1 MGTERRSFIERYF
14 IRLTNSRIFSLKM
27 ESKQSVFSK
36 LFNIFMVHA
45 EEAKQQEIQSCY
57 TDTSKK
63 ILIGGGSGFI
73 GTELCK
79 TLKKKGYNPI
89 IVSRTPGHSKI
100 TYNNLDANG
109 IPLNTTAVVNLAG
122 QNVLDYFHR
131 WTDNFKAKVYDSR
144 IESAKAFKKAIEKCD
159 PEKRPKVFV
168 QVTGIG
174 YFPPR
179 DDNFVYNEDTVV
191 EEWRKDY
198 FSKLVVDWEDAARLS
213 PESGV
218 RNVFVRPGVVL
229 GRKGGMISQIFLPF
243 YLGTGGRMGSGTQ
256 PMAWVHVK
264 DVCGIITHA
273 IEDDKVTGVLN
284 AVAPQTI
291 TNQEFVD
298 AFATAL
304 HRPAFFPLPDF
315 VWNIVFGTERAT
327 MITRGQIVEPKRTL
341 ESGYQFQFPTIAKAC
356 EEFSVLS
363 YSDE

>member
-1 MGTERRSFIERYF
+1 
-14 IRLTNSRIFSLKM
+14 M
-27 ESKQSVFSK
+27 EVKQSVFSK

-45 EEAKQQEIQSCY
+45 EEAKQQELVSY
-57 TDTSKK
+57 TDTSNK
-63 ILIGGGSGFI
+63 ILVGGGSGFI

-89 IVSRTPGHSKI
+89 IVSRSPGPSQI
-100 TYNNLDANG
+100 TYNNLDTNG
-109 IPLNTTAVVNLAG
+109 LPLNTTAVVNLAG
-122 QNVLDYFHR
+122 QNVLDYFNR
-131 WTDNFKAKVYDSR
+131 WTPNFKSKVYDSR
-144 IESAKAFKKAIEKCD
+144 IETAKAFKKAIEKCD
-159 PEKRPKVFV
+159 PERRPKVFV

-179 DDNFVYNEDTVV
+179 DDNFIYNEDTGI
-191 EEWRKDY
+191 EEWRRDF
-198 FSKLVVDWEDAARLS
+198 FSKLVGDWEDAARLS
-213 PESGV
+213 PETGV

-243 YLGTGGRMGSGTQ
+243 FLGTGGRMGSGTQ

-273 IEDDKVTGVLN
+273 IEDEKVTGVLN
-284 AVAPQTI
+284 AVAPQMI

-304 HRPAFFPLPDF
+304 HRPAFFPLPDI
-315 VWNIVFGTERAT
+315 VWNVVFGQERAT
-327 MITRGQIVEPKRTL
+327 MITQGQKVEPKRTL
-341 ESGYQFQFPTIAKAC
+341 ESGYKFQFPNIAEAC
-356 EEFSVLS
+356 KEFSVLS